1 MYVLIF
7 LIKFLFLWAE
17 FQKKKMFLKA
27 FGFIWLNGLKIMV
40 EILVEKNCFNVT
52 WFYVINRYIKKWGE

>member
-1 MYVLIF
+1 MGRVP
-7 LIKFLFLWAE
+7 E
-17 FQKKKMFLKA
+17 KKMFLKA